1 MKPYSAVL
9 FTLLLLLPL
18 APARAQKLPDLRD
31 QGSWGDKEKQ
41 EFLKYLK
48 SNQQL
53 PVTGDV
59 KNVPVGK
66 GGRAVSRRARY
77 LALNLLSDKMNA
89 GGPAYGAELIAGG
102 HLFSWIRYYGG
113 VGYTGIKR
121 EKLDGDTAKLAH
133 YEIPAGIEFALIP
146 LGTPQTRY
154 VLLRFGVSEHY
165 FAGSAKSSDF
175 GTSLKGWH
183 PAWNAAL
190 GYEWQIPDTRWRFNI
205 AADAYKA
212 FGGGDNPYFY
222 GTGLKTGLAY
232 TF

>member
-1 MKPYSAVL
+1 MKSYSVAL
-9 FTLLLLLPL
+9 ASLLLLAAL
-18 APARAQKLPDLRD
+18 APVRAQKLPDMRD
-31 QGSWGDKEKQ
+31 QGSWGEKDKQ
-41 EFLKYLK
+41 EFLKYLR

-77 LALNLLSDKMNA
+77 LTLGAFSDKMNT
-89 GGPAYGAELIAGG
+89 GKTCYGPELLAGG

-113 VGYTGIKR
+113 LKYTGIKR
-121 EKLDGDTAKLAH
+121 DKLDGTAENLAH
-133 YEIPAGIEFALIP
+133 FEIPAGIEFALIP

-175 GTSLKGWH
+175 KPSLKGWH
-183 PAWNAAL
+183 PAWNAGL

-205 AADAYKA
+205 VADAYKS
-212 FGGGDNPYFY
+212 FGGGNNPYFY
-222 GTGLKTGLAY
+222 GIGLKTGLAH

>member
-1 MKPYSAVL
+1 M
-9 FTLLLLLPL
+9 LLLLGAA
-18 APARAQKLPDLRD
+18 APAAAQKLPDLHD
-31 QGSWGDKEKQ
+31 QAAWCDKEKQ
-41 EFLKYLK
+41 EFLKFLR

-59 KNVPVGK
+59 KNVPAGK
-66 GGRAVSRRARY
+66 GGQAVSRRARY
-77 LALNLLSDKMNA
+77 LALNLLSDKMNT
-89 GGPAYGAELIAGG
+89 GGPAYGGELIAGG

-113 VGYTGIKR
+113 IGYTGIKR
-121 EKLDGDTAKLAH
+121 DKLDGTAAKLSH
-133 YEIPAGIEFALIP
+133 YQVPAGIEFALIP

-175 GTSLKGWH
+175 RTSLKGWH

-190 GYEWQIPDTRWRFNI
+190 GYEWQIPDTRWRVNI
-205 AADAYKA
+205 VAGAYKA
-212 FGGGDNPYFY
+212 FGGGNPYFY